1 VIIEQVERLHGRIWN
16 GEAKDAPISCSR
28 SAAPSSMASLA
39 PVSVSC
45 SRPKPIP
52 RPTWPWPPD
61 PQSVDALDGE
71 RAQQLRRAAFEERLS
86 SGSLRAY
93 LKKLPDFED
102 VEAEDR
108 AMRHALGFR
117 NFSAALYFFHE
128 WPDPAHAAQ
137 LVLERASEID
147 GNAYY
152 LLDPVARQ
160 IEGRHPLAAT
170 LLRRAMIDDTLQGAK
185 SSRYKHAARHL
196 LECQS
201 LATMIRD
208 YGTFETDEAFTSRLR
223 ASHARKS
230 GFWKQVAEVSG
241 TQP

>member
-1 VIIEQVERLHGRIWN
+1 
-16 GEAKDAPISCSR
+16 
-28 SAAPSSMASLA
+28 
-39 PVSVSC
+39 
-45 SRPKPIP
+45 
-52 RPTWPWPPD
+52 
-61 PQSVDALDGE
+61 
-71 RAQQLRRAAFEERLS
+71 
-86 SGSLRAY
+86 
-93 LKKLPDFED
+93 LPDFED